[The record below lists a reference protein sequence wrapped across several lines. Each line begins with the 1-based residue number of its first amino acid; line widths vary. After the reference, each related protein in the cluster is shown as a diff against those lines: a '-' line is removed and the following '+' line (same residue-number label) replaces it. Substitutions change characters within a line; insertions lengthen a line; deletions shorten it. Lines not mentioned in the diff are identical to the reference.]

1 MAGKAKHTLSGL
13 VVSQAM
19 RRQIIRLPRETAI
32 DHSINHLIKYK
43 LNALLVTGEAG
54 EPVGVVS
61 KSDIMGAYYAGLP
74 IDSPLAHIMVG
85 PPIFCGPEAALEA
98 ALETMRSS
106 SVYRLYVREAEE
118 GRVVGA
124 LAYPDIVGLLYK
136 YCHNCEYSH
145 LRQERKAVAGDEI
158 KRFTVGELMTAE
170 VQAVADTD
178 TLLTAM
184 EVLSTYRFGAVLVRD
199 GAGAPC
205 GVISKT
211 DLALAYKHGLD
222 PGTQAEKIMSSPVQ
236 LCGADDLLE
245 DAIMAMIY
253 SDVHRLFV
261 RAAGSAAVVGVFSLS
276 DAARIRSGS
285 CHACISSRIRLG
297 GTH

>member
-1 MAGKAKHTLSGL
+1 M
-13 VVSQAM
+13 
-19 RRQIIRLPRETAI
+19 
-32 DHSINHLIKYK
+32 
-43 LNALLVTGEAG
+43 
-54 EPVGVVS
+54 GVVS

-74 IDSPLAHIMVG
+74 IESPLELIMVG
-85 PPIFCGPEAALEA
+85 PPIFCGPEEALEV

-106 SVYRLYVREAEE
+106 SVYRLYVMGVDAEE

-136 YCHNCEYSH
+136 HCHNCEYSH
-145 LRQERKAVAGDEI
+145 LRQKQTAGVEDER
-158 KRFTVGELMTAE
+158 KRFTVGELMTAG
-170 VQAVADTD
+170 VQAVAATD
-178 TLLTAM
+178 TILAAM
-184 EVLSTYRFGAVLVRD
+184 EVLSAYRFGAVLVRD
-199 GAGAPC
+199 GVGAPC

-222 PGTQAEKIMSSPVQ
+222 TQTPAGEIMASPVR

-245 DAIMAMIY
+245 DAIMTMIY

-261 RAAGSAAVVGVFSLS
+261 RAAGSEAVVGVFSLS

-285 CHACISSRIRLG
+285 CHACILSLI
-297 GTH
+297 HI